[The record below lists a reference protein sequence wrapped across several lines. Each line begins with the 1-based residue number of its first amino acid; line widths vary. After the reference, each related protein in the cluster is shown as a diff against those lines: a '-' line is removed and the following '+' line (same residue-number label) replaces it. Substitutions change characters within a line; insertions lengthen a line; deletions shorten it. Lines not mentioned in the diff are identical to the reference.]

1 MLETM
6 EGNVDAS
13 VRPTQ
18 CAAITNRKTA
28 LNSQDLQAR
37 HVQGR
42 TILALPDRVLYGYFD
57 TRARFI
63 VESES
68 WSDVHRLAAHCNT
81 CD

>member
-1 MLETM
+1 MT
-6 EGNVDAS
+6 S
-13 VRPTQ
+13 
-18 CAAITNRKTA
+18 AADEKAER
-28 LNSQDLQAR
+28 L
-37 HVQGR
+37 QGR

-68 WSDVHRLAAHCNT
+68 WSYVHRLAAHCNT